1 MAHRFGPQTRPQTPS
16 VFSFPLVGRSHEPG
30 RYIRRGQGARVA
42 HGGDPMQEAASSG
55 AGVRAL
61 PRRGA
66 LTLAVLIIA
75 TAAAFPAASEARGP
89 DTDHDGLSDAVE
101 ASIRTNPRKADTD
114 GDHLRDGVELRR
126 THTNPR
132 RSDTDRDGL
141 TDGFEVRRSKTNPR
155 RFDTDGDR
163 MGDGL
168 ELLLGRDPLVRER
181 KKPKLAPDL
190 PPAPD
195 PAPQPA
201 PEPPLPLPDIV
212 PPRRPSPAG
221 RAVRWPPATRVS
233 PLRRPRPARPS
244 NAGS

>member
-1 MAHRFGPQTRPQTPS
+1 MREAARGHARTRALAR
-16 VFSFPLVGRSHEPG
+16 LVGLVLVG
-30 RYIRRGQGARVA
+30 GAI
-42 HGGDPMQEAASSG
+42 
-55 AGVRAL
+55 
-61 PRRGA
+61 
-66 LTLAVLIIA
+66 T
-75 TAAAFPAASEARGP
+75 AAFPVVSDARLP
-89 DTDHDGLSDAVE
+89 DSDGDGLSDAAERRLHTNPHKADTDRDKLRDGIE
-101 ASIRTNPRKADTD
+101 AHVTRTNPR
-114 GDHLRDGVELRR
+114 RM
-126 THTNPR
+126 
-132 RSDTDRDGL
+132 DTDRDGL